1 MKYALGNML
10 SNSGVITAGTNLL
23 SGLIAYWKLEEA
35 SGTRYDS
42 HGSYDLT
49 ENVGIDNGV
58 GVKGDCAVSNSTYD
72 DGRSLTISPSPYDS
86 VGSSWSLS
94 FWIAANGGDAPQM
107 FPNAW
112 GNCCI
117 FTIPTI
123 DGSQI
128 LRGQIWKDEQAG
140 GDDGTDISKSGI
152 YTGGFVHV
160 AITHHFTTKTV
171 RVYYN
176 GAEEHLV
183 AYSTSLNSV
192 VGGDGSS
199 GGENSLLSMFAGDL
213 DGVNYAGPGKLDEVG
228 IWGRAITADEV
239 SALYNGGSG
248 ITYEEL

>member
-10 SNSGVITAGTNLL
+10 SNSSVITAGTNLL

-58 GVKGDCAVSNSTYD
+58 GVKGDCAISNGEYYS
-72 DGRSLTISPSPYDS
+72 GRSLTIFPSPYDS
-86 VGSSWSLS
+86 VGASWSLS
-94 FWIAANGGDAPQM
+94 FWTATNGDDDTFHI

-112 GNCCI
+112 ANCLLFEILTIGGNKI
-117 FTIPTI
+117 VQGT
-123 DGSQI
+123 
-128 LRGQIWKDEQAG
+128 LWKDGESAG
-140 GDDGTDISKSGI
+140 FNTNISKSGI
-152 YTGGFVHV
+152 YMGGFVHV
-160 AITHHFTTKTV
+160 AVTHDLPTKTV

-176 GAEEHLV
+176 GVEEHV
-183 AYSTSLNSV
+183 VVYSLYLNSV
-192 VGGDGSS
+192 SPGNNY
-199 GGENSLLSMFAGDL
+199 ENSLLSMFAGDI
-213 DGVNYAGPGKLDEVG
+213 DGTNYAGPGKLDEVG
-228 IWGRAITADEV
+228 IWGRALTQAEV

>member
-10 SNSGVITAGTNLL
+10 SSNKVITAGTELL
-23 SGLIAYWKLEEA
+23 VGLIAYWKLEEA

-49 ENVGIDNGV
+49 DENGIDNGV
-58 GVKGDCAVSNSTYD
+58 GVKGDCAVSNSAYD
-72 DGRSLTISPSPYDS
+72 DHKALTIFPSPYNS
-86 VGSSWSLS
+86 VTASWSLS
-94 FWIAANGGDAPQM
+94 FWIATNGGDAPQM

-112 GNCCI
+112 GNCCL

-123 DGSQI
+123 GGDQV
-128 LRGQIWKDEQAG
+128 LRGQIWKDGQAG

-160 AITHHFTTKTV
+160 SITHHLPTKTV

-176 GAEEHLV
+176 GVEEHIIT
-183 AYSTSLNSV
+183 YTTSLNSV
-192 VGGDGSS
+192 S
-199 GGENSLLSMFAGDL
+199 GTGNNDENTVLSMFGGDL
-213 DGVNYAGPGKLDEVG
+213 FGTNYAGPGKLDEVG
-228 IWGRAITADEV
+228 IWGRAITAAEV

>member
-10 SNSGVITAGTNLL
+10 SNISVITAGTNLL

-49 ENVGIDNGV
+49 ENVGIDSGV

-112 GNCCI
+112 GNCCL

-123 DGSQI
+123 DGDQI
-128 LRGQIWKDEQAG
+128 LRGQIWKDGQAG
-140 GDDGTDISKSGI
+140 GNDGTDISKSGI
-152 YTGGFVHV
+152 YTGGFVHI
-160 AITHHFTTKTV
+160 AITHHLPTKTI
-171 RVYYN
+171 RVYYD
-176 GAEEHLV
+176 GVEEHV
-183 AYSTSLNSV
+183 ITYTTSLNSV
-192 VGGDGSS
+192 S
-199 GGENSLLSMFAGDL
+199 GTGNNDENTVLSMFGGDIL
-213 DGVNYAGPGKLDEVG
+213 GTNYAGPGKLDEVG
-228 IWGRAITADEV
+228 IWGRAITAAEV